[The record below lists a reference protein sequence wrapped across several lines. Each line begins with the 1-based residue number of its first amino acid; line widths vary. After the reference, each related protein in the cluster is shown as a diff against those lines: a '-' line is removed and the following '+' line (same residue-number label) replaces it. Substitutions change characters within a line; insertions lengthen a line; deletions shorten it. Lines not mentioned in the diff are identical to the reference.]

1 MESRFVFLFFTYIY
15 RSFHAVRMYLL
26 PVDMNNDGIVRE
38 RKMRE
43 RERTRPG
50 SLSFTIR
57 DGVRS
62 SPGVCTLL
70 SIRNVGLDSQR
81 FVDNARSVPFEPR
94 RAVFSFSILLG

>member
-1 MESRFVFLFFTYIY
+1 M
-15 RSFHAVRMYLL
+15 HLL
-26 PVDMNNDGIVRE
+26 PIDMNNDGIVRE
-38 RKMRE
+38 RKRRERERE

-94 RAVFSFSILLG
+94 GVVFSFSILLG